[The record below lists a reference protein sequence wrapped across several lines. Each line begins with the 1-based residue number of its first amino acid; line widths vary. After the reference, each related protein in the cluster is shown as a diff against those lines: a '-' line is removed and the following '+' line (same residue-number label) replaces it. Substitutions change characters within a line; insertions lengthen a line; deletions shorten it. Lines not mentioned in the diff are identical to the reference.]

1 MLTLSH
7 RFPLTPLECV
17 SYLNK
22 QLTQRCNLENSSKE
36 RIVDE
41 VLLLLPVIGR
51 LIDRPD
57 SFEKDEIKRLGIPT
71 DVHIS
76 PGHIQIMIALADGPH
91 SVRQLAEVLGVSSPA
106 ITQLVDRLVEMG
118 MVLRRPHAED
128 RRVVLV
134 DYVPGMQHIARRI
147 VGRSR
152 LQLNWV
158 VERMS
163 VEESEAFVKGLR
175 LLVRGLGSAPDT
187 KQREEIQ

>member
-1 MLTLSH
+1 M
-7 RFPLTPLECV
+7 
-17 SYLNK
+17 
-22 QLTQRCNLENSSKE
+22 ENSSKE

-57 SFEKDEIKRLGIPT
+57 SLEKDEIARQGIPT
-71 DVHIS
+71 DVHVS
-76 PGHIQIMIALADGPH
+76 PGHVQIMIALAGGPH

-118 MVLRRPHAED
+118 MVERRHHTED

-134 DYVPGMQHIARRI
+134 DYVPGMQEIARRI
-147 VGRSR
+147 VGRGR

-158 VERMS
+158 VERMTL
-163 VEESEAFVKGLR
+163 EESEAFVKGLR
-175 LLVRGLGSAPDT
+175 LLVRGLGSTPDT

>member
-1 MLTLSH
+1 
-7 RFPLTPLECV
+7 
-17 SYLNK
+17 
-22 QLTQRCNLENSSKE
+22 LENSSKE

-57 SFEKDEIKRLGIPT
+57 SWEKDEIARQGIPT
-71 DVHIS
+71 DVHVS
-76 PGHIQIMIALADGPH
+76 PGHIQIMIALAGGPH

-118 MVLRRPHAED
+118 MVVRRQHTED

-134 DYVPGMQHIARRI
+134 DYVPGMQEIARRI
-147 VGRSR
+147 VGRGR

-158 VERMS
+158 VERMTL
-163 VEESEAFVKGLR
+163 EESEAFIKGLR
-175 LLVRGLGSAPDT
+175 LLVQGLGSTPEV
-187 KQREEIQ
+187 KEREET